1 MKKNFLLSAALLL
14 VAGAMA
20 FAQPQNQV
28 AEKQE
33 LTPEQRAENKARIIS
48 DRLLLSDET
57 AVKFVPLYKEYSL
70 NIQAINKK
78 YRPERKR
85 SSEKTDSE
93 IDADIRKGFKKSQEI
108 LDNRIAF
115 YEKFIKVLTPRQVR
129 EMYKI
134 EKEQAQKAEFRK
146 FSKTHMKTEGAAHPQ
161 H

>member
-14 VAGAMA
+14 AAGAMA

-28 AEKQE
+28 AERQQ
-33 LTPEQRAENKARIIS
+33 LTPEQRAENKASIIS
-48 DRLLLSDET
+48 NRLLLSDDT
-57 AVKFVPLYKEYSL
+57 AAKFIPLYKEYAL

-78 YRPERKR
+78 YRPEKKKAI
-85 SSEKTDSE
+85 EKTDSE

-134 EKEQAQKAEFRK
+134 EKEQAQRAEFRK
-146 FSKTHMKTEGAAHPQ
+146 FNKTHARTEGAAHPQ